1 MTGGEIIRE
10 ARLLAGFSQQD
21 LAERADVP
29 RQSIVRW
36 ERGAVE
42 PGFDTVRRL
51 LRSCGFDVSLVR
63 HEPDEIVDDR
73 LSGKLELTP
82 QERLLAMLG
91 EPGAGA

>member
-1 MTGGEIIRE
+1 MTGGEIIHE
-10 ARLLAGFSQQD
+10 ARLLAGISQRE
-21 LAERADVP
+21 LAERAAVP

-36 ERGAVE
+36 EKGAVE

-63 HEPDEIVDDR
+63 YQRGEIGDER
-73 LSGKLELTP
+73 LGGKLELAP

-91 EPGAGA
+91 EPGAGI